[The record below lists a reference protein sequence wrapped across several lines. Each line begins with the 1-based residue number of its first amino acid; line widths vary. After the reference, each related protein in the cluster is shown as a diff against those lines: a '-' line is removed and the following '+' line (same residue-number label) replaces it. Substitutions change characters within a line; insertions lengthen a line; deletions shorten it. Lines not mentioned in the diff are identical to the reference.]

1 MVTLKEIASL
11 ANVSKS
17 TVSRYLNN
25 GSVSEKTKKKLDKI
39 VKETGYQPNR
49 LAQNLKSSKSSM
61 IGVII
66 PRYDSPSTNMV
77 MKGIDTVA
85 YEENMQLVITNAN
98 LNLKRTKQNIL
109 MLQRQKVGAIILLAT
124 TFDEELYQMIKN
136 SPVPIVVI
144 GQKLEG
150 YPSFIYDDYQAGCL
164 IAQHALALG
173 HKKLLFVGV
182 TEEDYAV
189 GILRKKGFMD
199 IVKNAGVS
207 VEFIESGFS
216 RRDNYQYA
224 LKYLPDTKATYIAA
238 ATDHIAI
245 GISNA
250 CAELGISIPHDISLS
265 GFGGYG
271 ITQSVY
277 PHITTVNYPF
287 YDMGEI
293 VMKEIVQVKQTGKK
307 LHSKVTTLPVDLTIQ
322 GSTEINK

>member
-1 MVTLKEIASL
+1 MVTLKEIANL

-66 PRYDSPSTNMV
+66 SRYDSPSTNIV
-77 MKGIDTVA
+77 MKGIDKVA
-85 YEENMQLVITNAN
+85 YKENIQLIITNSN
-98 LNLKRTKQNIL
+98 LNLNRTKQNLL
-109 MLQRQKVGAIILLAT
+109 MLQRQKVGAIILFAT
-124 TFDEELYQMIKN
+124 TFDKELNKMIKD
-136 SPVPIVVI
+136 SPIPVIII
-144 GQKLEG
+144 GQELED
-150 YPSFIYDDYQAGCL
+150 YPSFIYDDYKAGCL

-173 HKKLLFVGV
+173 HKKILFVGV
-182 TEEDYAV
+182 TEDDYAV
-189 GILRKKGFMD
+189 GVLRKKGFMD
-199 IVKNAGVS
+199 VVNKAEVS
-207 VEFIESGFS
+207 TEFIESSFS
-216 RRDNYQYA
+216 RMDNYKHA
-224 LKYLPDTKATYIAA
+224 LEYLPDTEATYVAA

-250 CAELGISIPHDISLS
+250 CAELGISIPQDISLS

-271 ITQSVY
+271 VTQNVY

-287 YDMGEI
+287 YEMGEI
-293 VMKEIVQVKQTGKK
+293 VMKEIVQMNQTSKK
-307 LHSKVTTLPVDLTIQ
+307 INKKVTTLSVDRK
-322 GSTEINK
+322 SVV